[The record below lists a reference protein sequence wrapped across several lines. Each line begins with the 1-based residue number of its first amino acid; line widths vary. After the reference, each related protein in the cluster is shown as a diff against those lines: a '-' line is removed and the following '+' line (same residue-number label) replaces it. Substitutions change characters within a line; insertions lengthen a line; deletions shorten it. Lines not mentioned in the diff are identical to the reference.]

1 MVCSRSNKHHWT
13 IMPNHSNNDL
23 DIAVLLPGL
32 GVFGGVRRFL
42 EIGNELVRRG
52 HRYTVYHPG
61 GARPDWIEFAG
72 TVKPLSDLA
81 QARHQIVICNDPPLL
96 ADFERARADLKLFY
110 FVLENIRGEKSIAR
124 HPGWSVVANSTGM
137 ANRLWRR
144 YRVQAAKVVGG
155 INLEMFRPLPP
166 VGSPRD
172 EYRILT
178 LGRIS
183 RRKKG
188 VPIVVGAVESLA
200 RHLAG
205 TGVQPKLVLFDHV
218 GPGNERDPRDGFRC
232 AVPHEFHINVPQDD
246 LAQLYSSCHVFA
258 SAERRAGWAN
268 TVAEAM
274 ACGVPVVCTRS
285 GALDLAIHRKTA
297 WVVRRHRWFV
307 KRGLRALYDDPGFTG
322 RLKESALEHVRKFSW
337 ENVVDQLLAVI
348 RERLKLTL

>member
-1 MVCSRSNKHHWT
+1 MICSRPKEHHCT
-13 IMPNHSNNDL
+13 DMPNHSNNDL
-23 DIAVLLPGL
+23 DFAVLLPGL

-52 HRYTVYHPG
+52 HRYTIYHPG
-61 GARPDWIEFAG
+61 GARPDWIEFEGA
-72 TVKPLSDLA
+72 VKPLSDLA
-81 QARHQIVICNDPPLL
+81 QARHQIAICNDPPLL
-96 ADFERARADLKLFY
+96 ADFEKMRADLKLFY

-124 HPGWSVVANSTGM
+124 HPGWSAVANSTGM

-144 YRVQAAKVVGG
+144 YRVQAARVVGG

-166 VGSPRD
+166 AGPRGD

-178 LGRIS
+178 LGRVS

-188 VPIVVGAVESLA
+188 VPIVVGAAESLVRPLA
-200 RHLAG
+200 RP
-205 TGVQPKLVLFDHV
+205 GVRPKLVLFDHV

-246 LAQLYSSCHVFA
+246 LARLYSSCDVFV
-258 SAERRAGWAN
+258 SAEKRAGWAN

-285 GALDLAIHRKTA
+285 GALDLAVHRKTA

-307 KRGLRALYDDPGFTG
+307 RRGLRALRNDPGLAG
-322 RLKESALEHVRKFSW
+322 RLRDRALEHVRDFSW
-337 ENVVDQLLAVI
+337 ENVVDQLLAVV
-348 RERLKLTL
+348 RERLELTL